1 MLTNRRTAAALGTVV
16 LAGALLCASPAQADA
31 GAGAPSAAPPAGSA
45 PKSAGAEALCKRLP
59 KVEARVAAALT
70 RLNGDA
76 TVSGSIARLEKRV
89 AEAKAAGHTE
99 VHTYLNNRLTVRKG
113 MPATLQQRQADLK
126 GVSAWCA
133 ARGTK

>member
-16 LAGALLCASPAQADA
+16 LAGALLCAAPAQADA
-31 GAGAPSAAPPAGSA
+31 GTGAPSAAPTAKSA
-45 PKSAGAEALCKRLP
+45 PKGDGAVALCKRLP
-59 KVEARVAAALT
+59 KVEARVNAALT

-76 TVSGSIARLEKRV
+76 TVPGSIARLEKRV

-99 VHTYLNNRLTVRKG
+99 VHTYLNGRLTARKN
-113 MPATLQQRQADLK
+113 MPATLQKRQADLK

-133 ARGTK
+133 ARGAK